1 MRNTSTNWFC
11 TNCRSFTRANRGR
24 LSIRCPF
31 CRMEMIDVGSWNKI
45 PRKEKTKRFLK
56 ELRNKYSYFFD
67 PKGVNNEDIFYMVNR
82 R

>member
-1 MRNTSTNWFC
+1 
-11 TNCRSFTRANRGR
+11 
-24 LSIRCPF
+24 
-31 CRMEMIDVGSWNKI
+31 MEMIDVGSWNKI